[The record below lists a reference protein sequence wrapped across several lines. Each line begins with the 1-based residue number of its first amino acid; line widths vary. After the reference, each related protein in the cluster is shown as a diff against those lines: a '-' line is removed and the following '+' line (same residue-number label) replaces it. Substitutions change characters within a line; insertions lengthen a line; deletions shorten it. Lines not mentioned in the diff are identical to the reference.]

1 MDNNSNWLVRTLVI
15 GGIIGALVGV
25 GAAYILVKQAE
36 AAGENPQLSPG
47 EGVKLGLGVL
57 GLLRLISD
65 R

>member
-1 MDNNSNWLVRTLVI
+1 MI